1 MNFDDLVDELLD
13 RYVVTEVNRT
23 PFTAEED
30 EEEKEEDCEDCGCE
44 EDNEEPKGKK
54 TFAAKWK
61 GKFPLDKDHKD
72 DRSKHI
78 LKDGEKDDSELSDE
92 DTSEDG

>member
-1 MNFDDLVDELLD
+1 MNFDDLVDDLLD
-13 RYVVTEVNRT
+13 RYVVSEVNRT

-30 EEEKEEDCEDCGCE
+30 ECEYE
-44 EDNEEPKGKK
+44 EDNEEPNDKK
-54 TFAAKWK
+54 TFAAKWR
-61 GKFPLDKDHKD
+61 GKFPLNKNHKD

-78 LKDGEKDDSELSDE
+78 LKKDEKDDSELSDE